1 MVLKMKKLSNDDIT
15 LIYRIVIAGL
25 IWFTM
30 ISSPILDVLGGS
42 TMLDATVR
50 YFSRFVAFTMQTN
63 LFVVLWLTIAIAL
76 QLLDK
81 QEILEKISGS
91 LKGAIML
98 YITITFVFFS
108 LLLAPFSIASN
119 FAGFFSLGNIVLH
132 YIAPIAFIA
141 DFLIIDGKLAENKV
155 RYEWKHLPYWFIYA
169 IFYLIFGAIIEF
181 TTGRAIYWFIA
192 IGDDLLQYGLFVF
205 LLISTGAVISCLYI
219 YISRKRE

>member
-1 MVLKMKKLSNDDIT
+1 MKKLSNEDIT

-30 ISSPILDVLGGS
+30 ISSPILSVLSGS
-42 TMLDATVR
+42 TIIDATAS
-50 YFSRFVAFTMQTN
+50 FFLRFVAFTMQTN
-63 LFVVLWLTIAIAL
+63 FFVVLWFTIAIAL

-108 LLLAPFSIASN
+108 LLLAPFFISRN

-141 DFLIIDGKLAENKV
+141 DFFIIDGKLTENKV
-155 RYEWKHLPYWFIYA
+155 RYEWKHVPYWFIYPV
-169 IFYLIFGAIIEF
+169 FYLIFGAIIEI
-181 TTGRAIYWFIA
+181 TTGNAIYWFIA
-192 IGDDLLQYGLFVF
+192 LGSGPLIYWLFVF
-205 LLISTGAVISCLYI
+205 LLFFTGSLIAYFYI
-219 YISRKRE
+219 RVSRKRE